1 MSAMASILVR
11 NVITVPI
18 STSSESP
25 STVRLKD
32 FILCLFFHFIASEWL
47 KELIPI
53 TFEYLTRSV
62 LRLVVRNILCIRQLV
77 SLLPHPIQEKVN
89 LKFIRKQSLLLNII
103 RIEIHRRQ
111 QTFPIPSTYHNHTS
125 PNGIKSG
132 FPPSLP
138 IRKLKRKPRDVETKR
153 HVFNEMGFGIRQSD
167 GNTFQETIEY
177 GIAALYM

>member
-62 LRLVVRNILCIRQLV
+62 LRLVVRNILGPLHPSTGFASASPNPRESQFEIHSEAKSTFEHHTDRNTQTTTN
-77 SLLPHPIQEKVN
+77 LPYSVN
-89 LKFIRKQSLLLNII
+89 LS
-103 RIEIHRRQ
+103 
-111 QTFPIPSTYHNHTS
+111 
-125 PNGIKSG
+125 
-132 FPPSLP
+132 
-138 IRKLKRKPRDVETKR
+138 
-153 HVFNEMGFGIRQSD
+153 
-167 GNTFQETIEY
+167 
-177 GIAALYM
+177 